1 MPMILPIK
9 EFKNTNNVI
18 IYSRNTMESD
28 IKAGRFLQNS
38 VVICF
43 YEPDGTHIEYSDIAE
58 DVIYIPLDDF
68 QNYLP
73 HADMI
78 ADFVQKSMYNNQNII
93 CQCEKEQNRSA
104 GCAAAI
110 LDHYYKTGNSIF
122 DDEDYMPDDMVY
134 YAVLD
139 ALERR

>member
-1 MPMILPIK
+1 
-9 EFKNTNNVI
+9 
-18 IYSRNTMESD
+18 
-28 IKAGRFLQNS
+28 
-38 VVICF
+38 
-43 YEPDGTHIEYSDIAE
+43 
-58 DVIYIPLDDF
+58 
-68 QNYLP
+68 
-73 HADMI
+73 MI

-122 DDEDYMPDDMVY
+122 DNEDYMPDDMVY